1 MSKPEVSFSGTN
13 ITVGE
18 LTWQVEHP
26 VLQAFVVGSN
36 VVVLYDS
43 DVHKEKFGQFPN
55 LVAFSFEG
63 EKLWTAEL
71 PTNESGDSYYR
82 AYVEDGLMAD
92 SWKSFACRI
101 DESSGRIKSKIFYK

>member
-1 MSKPEVSFSGTN
+1 MSKPEISFSGTN
-13 ITVGE
+13 ITVRE

-36 VVVLYDS
+36 VIVLYDPHI
-43 DVHKEKFGQFPN
+43 HKGKFGQFTN
-55 LVAFSFEG
+55 LVAFCFEG

-71 PTNESGDSYYR
+71 PTNESGDSYRR
-82 AYVEDGLMAD
+82 AYVQDGLMAD

-101 DESSGRIKSKIFYK
+101 DESSGRIRSRTYYK